1 MGQSP
6 TEYCAMNNKGKF
18 CLRLSEFESNVRE
31 SFRALREENK
41 YFDVTLASDDGHKIE
56 AHKVILAAGSKV
68 LDAILNTI
76 KHPYPYIYLKGIK
89 REDIESI
96 VSFLYTGEA
105 YVEEECLD
113 RFFEIAE
120 ELQVNGLQGTLLD
133 KKVTIDEKVYE
144 PKCRSIETIFTK
156 TSNINSLES
165 DFKELPVESEDM
177 EDSMYTKDEDA
188 PVLMS
193 NEDLFKELPAESEDL
208 KDSIHTKEEAPTVS
222 MSNDELDLKIEQM
235 MEKNIGMWI
244 CKMCGKISNKKF
256 LIKEHIETHIDDVLH
271 ACPICSKISSTR
283 KSLKVHIIDFHNEQ
297 SFSCTICDKEGMT
310 KMAFKSH
317 KKKCREDPILC

>member
-41 YFDVTLASDDGHKIE
+41 YFDVTLASDDGHTIE

-193 NEDLFKELPAESEDL
+193 N
-208 KDSIHTKEEAPTVS
+208 
-222 MSNDELDLKIEQM
+222 DELDLKIEQM
-235 MEKNIGMWI
+235 MEKNSGMWI

-297 SFSCTICDKEGMT
+297 SFSCKICDKEGMT

>member
-41 YFDVTLASDDGHKIE
+41 YFDVTLASDDGHTIE

-76 KHPYPYIYLKGIK
+76 KHPYPYIYLKGFK

-120 ELQVNGLQGTLLD
+120 ELQVKGLQGTLLD
-133 KKVTIDEKVYE
+133 KKVTNEKVYE
-144 PKCRSIETIFTK
+144 PKFRSIE
-156 TSNINSLES
+156 SVLNSRES
-165 DFKELPVESEDM
+165 FLKELPIEYEDIK
-177 EDSMYTKDEDA
+177 DSNQTKDEDLT
-188 PVLMS
+188 VLMS
-193 NEDLFKELPAESEDL
+193 NEEPFKELPIESEDM
-208 KDSIHTKEEAPTVS
+208 KDSIFTKEEDLTVL
-222 MSNDELDLKIEQM
+222 MSNDELDAKIEQM
-235 MEKNIGMWI
+235 MEKNSGMWT
-244 CKMCGKISNKKF
+244 CKKCGKISNKKF
-256 LIKEHIETHIDDVLH
+256 LIKEHIETYIDDVLH
-271 ACPICSKISSTR
+271 TCPICSKISSTR